1 MCDGIIHKRTVN
13 KLTTNAPLG
22 AFFMYDIRVKQIH
35 SNFMTSFVDPRYED
49 EAISALIEEAF
60 SETKEEKFDVESY
73 LNGEI
78 DYA

>member
-1 MCDGIIHKRTVN
+1 
-13 KLTTNAPLG
+13 
-22 AFFMYDIRVKQIH
+22 
-35 SNFMTSFVDPRYED
+35 MTSFVDPRYED

-60 SETKEEKFDVESY
+60 SETKDEKFDVESY

>member
-1 MCDGIIHKRTVN
+1 M
-13 KLTTNAPLG
+13 TT
-22 AFFMYDIRVKQIH
+22 
-35 SNFMTSFVDPRYED
+35 FVDPRYED

-60 SETKEEKFDVESY
+60 SETKEEKLDIDTY